1 MADEK
6 IPYTQYLQAD
16 GSVVGNLPEFAE
28 DQELV
33 LALYRHMN
41 RARRFDT
48 KAVAMQRT
56 GRLPTFPPALG
67 QEAFH
72 VGFASAMSADD
83 ILFPTYRDGPAQMV
97 RGVQLE
103 ELLLFTAGDERGSDF
118 QVPRCDFP
126 QAIPIATQTAHAVGA
141 AYAMKLRGEK
151 SVAVTTIGD
160 GGSSKGD
167 FYEAM
172 NFAGVWQAPVIF
184 LINNNGWAISTPRDR
199 QSAAPTLA
207 QKGDAV
213 GVPGQQVDGN
223 DVLAVYHV
231 VSEAI
236 AAARSGKGPALIEA
250 LTHRLTDHSTADDAS
265 RYRDA
270 DLLSEQWK
278 EEPMIRLRTY
288 LSNQGWWGKEDEES
302 MLTELDQEIERAVEN
317 FEASDAPEA
326 AAMFDYMYA
335 ELPADLMAQRAEVI
349 AAHGHEGDGS

>member
-1 MADEK
+1 MSDGQ
-6 IPYTQYLQAD
+6 IPYTRYLKPD
-16 GSVVGNLPEFAE
+16 GSVAGNLPEFAE
-28 DQELV
+28 DRDLI
-33 LALYRHMN
+33 LSLYRHMN

-72 VGFASAMSADD
+72 VGFASAMTAEDV
-83 ILFPTYRDGPAQMV
+83 LFPTYRDGPAQMV
-97 RGVQLE
+97 RGVRLE

-118 QVPRCDFP
+118 EVPRQDFP
-126 QAIPIATQTAHAVGA
+126 QAIPIATQSAHAVGA

-184 LINNNGWAISTPRDR
+184 LINNNGWAISTPRHK
-199 QSAAPTLA
+199 QSAAATLA

-236 AAARSGKGPALIEA
+236 AAARAGEGPALIEA

-278 EEPMIRLRTY
+278 EEPMIRLRNY
-288 LSNQGWWGKEDEES
+288 LTNQGWWGKKDEES
-302 MLTELDQEIERAVEN
+302 MLTDLDREIETAVEN
-317 FEASDAPEA
+317 FEGSDTPAPEA
-326 AAMFDYMYA
+326 MFEHMYA
-335 ELPADLMAQRAEVI
+335 ELPADLAQQQAEVI
-349 AAHGHEGDGS
+349 AAHKHEGGGS